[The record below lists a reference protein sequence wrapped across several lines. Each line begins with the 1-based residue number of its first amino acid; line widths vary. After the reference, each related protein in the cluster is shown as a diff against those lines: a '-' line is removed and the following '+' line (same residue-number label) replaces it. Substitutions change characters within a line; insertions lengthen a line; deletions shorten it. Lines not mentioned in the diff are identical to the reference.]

1 MPQGKQLEYT
11 HSASPGNLQLT
22 TEYQNSKDLS
32 VETKA
37 APKARGK
44 KIPDWLLQDSE
55 PEAVRT
61 EVNWQKLLADS
72 DEANKTFWL
81 KSRIGI
87 CLEALA
93 ETVPKFTEKDLLV
106 CHRRNSKGL
115 WKDELW
121 TLKDFKAEELVFAPL
136 VDQLRTS
143 HLTTPYCTQ
152 IGLPVR
158 GPGAHPEESSLTLD
172 GRFRQS
178 LAAPGSVDSSKH
190 NGILFFMVDR
200 SVDESEGNMTLET
213 VNWEYSAHLDLPHQE
228 EGEAAS

>member
-1 MPQGKQLEYT
+1 M
-11 HSASPGNLQLT
+11 
-22 TEYQNSKDLS
+22 
-32 VETKA
+32 
-37 APKARGK
+37 
-44 KIPDWLLQDSE
+44 
-55 PEAVRT
+55 
-61 EVNWQKLLADS
+61 
-72 DEANKTFWL
+72 
-81 KSRIGI
+81 
-87 CLEALA
+87 EALA

-213 VNWEYSAHLDLPHQE
+213 VNWEYSAHLDLPLKKKSRHSVEWKSVDLPNIPILVNKKGIKEHTRLVVYQKVPKRQS
-228 EGEAAS
+228 GESRSSGTGGSKDSIASE